1 MPSPVSYQMV
11 TNNDATL
18 LKHQSDASCK
28 LIGWPG
34 SLTEGIAYL
43 AQGEDTGGRKR
54 RRNSDRKRNARL
66 NYRSDR
72 AGPRIPPTDEV

>member
-1 MPSPVSYQMV
+1 MV

-43 AQGEDTGGRKR
+43 AQGEHTGGK
-54 RRNSDRKRNARL
+54 KKKAEL
-66 NYRSDR
+66 
-72 AGPRIPPTDEV
+72 